1 MKFLRQNWFRL
12 KRLGLKWRKPR
23 GSQSKTRKQ
32 KAGKPAMPKIGYK
45 KPESQRGLINGKRP
59 KLIRSIREIG
69 DSKYIIIASTI
80 GAKKLIEIYKYCKEH
95 GIYVV
100 NHKKFSKALEKLR
113 GEKNESKK
121 PEKPVKQDT
130 QSGKE

>member
-32 KAGKPAMPKIGYK
+32 KAGKPAIPKIGYK
-45 KPESQRGLINGKRP
+45 KPENQRGLINGGRP
-59 KLIRSIREIG
+59 KLIRRVEDIG
-69 DSKYIIIASTI
+69 DAKLVIISSTT
-80 GAKKLIEIYKYCKEH
+80 GLKKLIEIYKYCKKH
-95 GIYVV
+95 GIKVV
-100 NHKKFSKALEKLR
+100 NHKKFARVFEKL
-113 GEKNESKK
+113 GGAKHG
-121 PEKPVKQDT
+121 PEKPEEDVKQDT